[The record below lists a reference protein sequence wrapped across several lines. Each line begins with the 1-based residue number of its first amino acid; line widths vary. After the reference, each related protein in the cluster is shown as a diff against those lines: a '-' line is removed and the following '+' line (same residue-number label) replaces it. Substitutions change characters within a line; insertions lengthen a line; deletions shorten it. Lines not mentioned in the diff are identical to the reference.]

1 MEHAEDDDVL
11 EFVWQEAEKPQADV
25 ELAQELI
32 RDGDGSDTNGTGD
45 DVMEDS
51 QSGDDLQPEPRN
63 SIQSVGMARY
73 RTQHGD
79 CSTIGMVV
87 EAESGWSASFDYVSC
102 ACV

>member
-63 SIQSVGMARY
+63 SIQSMGMARY
-73 RTQHGD
+73 RTQRGD
-79 CSTIGMVV
+79 RSTIGMLV
-87 EAESGWSASFDYVSC
+87 EVESGWSASFDYMSC

>member
-73 RTQHGD
+73 RT
-79 CSTIGMVV
+79 
-87 EAESGWSASFDYVSC
+87 
-102 ACV
+102 

>member
-51 QSGDDLQPEPRN
+51 QSGDDLQPQPRN
-63 SIQSVGMARY
+63 SIQSVGVARY
-73 RTQHGD
+73 RTQRGD
-79 CSTIGMVV
+79 RSTIGMLA
-87 EAESGWSASFDYVSC
+87 EAESAGAQASTT
-102 ACV
+102 